1 MKDKPTCLTILEMQQ
16 LRNFHAEQIL
26 LIDCLMAVARKNDIN
41 SAPTAYSVEQ
51 YNYAPYHLMN

>member
-26 LIDCLMAVARKNDIN
+26 LIECLMVAARKSDIN
-41 SAPTAYSVEQ
+41 LALSAYSVEQ